1 MKRLQPKRGPGSPPS
16 ATGPLARLSGDPRGV
31 AYAEYIIIVI
41 LIGIVVSIALIAVG
55 VPLLRSFRLTQLF
68 LGAPIP

>member
-1 MKRLQPKRGPGSPPS
+1 M
-16 ATGPLARLSGDPRGV
+16 